1 MAQGP
6 QPVNAQDSNETRRAA
21 AKRTA
26 WWVASIAIGVYA
38 MFIYMGARGQ

>member
-1 MAQGP
+1 M
-6 QPVNAQDSNETRRAA
+6 NAHDSSEARRAA

-38 MFIYMGARGQ
+38 LFIYMGARGQ